1 MKRTVNAPRVDPS
14 KLEKIKS
21 GGKTKTQIGGTN
33 EKKNVIQHKG
43 GKIAIT
49 EKEKKFEES
58 GVARK
63 KRNYV
68 MYESKLGTE
77 KEQNMQLLKEAKKPK
92 PVEPRKEEKIIQKK
106 KQIQYLDNYQY
117 HETKDIKDN
126 DPNKVSIVTHQRLGD
141 IVGGTYEV
149 STYQKQTITDP
160 GRGPKLYSSQT
171 TKTTTRRNAAGQPTT
186 NTTTTRTTTNTTR
199 PTNTNRPTN
208 ASRPTNTA
216 RPNSASKPAARPA
229 AKPTTKP
236 AAKPTSRPAAK
247 PTSAS
252 KPAAK
257 PTTAKPAAKPNAAKP
272 TAKPTAAKPAAKPTA
287 AKPTTNTTKTTTTTT
302 RTTKTVQRSNLT
314 SRTNPT
320 KPSLNIKIEVKKYS
334 SVTNLKAV
342 PKNQPTRSSKSPQ
355 AGRTQTTT
363 TKTTTTKTTTTRTQ
377 SVGSGRRGK

>member
-229 AKPTTKP
+229 AKPT
-236 AAKPTSRPAAK
+236 
-247 PTSAS
+247 
-252 KPAAK
+252 
-257 PTTAKPAAKPNAAKP
+257 AKPAARSTSPSPRGIPRGNPAANAAK
-272 TAKPTAAKPAAKPTA
+272 
-287 AKPTTNTTKTTTTTT
+287 TTKTTKTTTT
-302 RTTKTVQRSNLT
+302 RTTKTTQRSNSA
-314 SRTNPT
+314 SRSNPAKPPSRNT
-320 KPSLNIKIEVKKYS
+320 KNDGKKYS
-334 SVTNLKAV
+334 SLTNIRSV
-342 PKNQPTRSSKSPQ
+342 PKNQPTSSSKRARSPP
-355 AGRTQTTT
+355 AGRTIA
-363 TKTTTTKTTTTRTQ
+363 TKTTTTKTTSTRTQ
-377 SVGSGRRGK
+377 SAGRGRKK